1 MRKIIDIT
9 NRFGNVDIS
18 EIQINPKSRDEID
31 KTLRG
36 LQYLFTNTE
45 IRAEILKLLDE
56 ELLPKVSKN
65 NGRQGMDLW
74 KILVLGLIRQVSD
87 LDYDKLHNLSN
98 EHRTIR
104 AFLGHD
110 SWEWGDTSKYELQT
124 IKDNVKLLTP
134 ELIDKINKIVVDC
147 GHNLLGGKK
156 KDELHVSIDSF
167 VIKTDVHYPTDISLL
182 FDAIRKSIQLTANL
196 CTDYNLSEMRQSNYQ
211 LRKIKTL
218 FRKAQKA
225 NQSNSPNKEERK
237 KSTHKDYL
245 TEVQKAETKVNEV
258 IKIILEKVA
267 PSPILL
273 ARILEID
280 RYMHWVSH
288 QKSLVE
294 RRVLNDE
301 VIPHSEKVHS
311 IFEPH
316 TRWIS
321 KGKAGVMVEL
331 GLPVTIAKDQH
342 GFILGYKI
350 METESDVDV
359 AVPLTEQLTNQYPTI
374 ISESFD
380 KGFWSKSNRE
390 GIGKLV
396 PKVIMPKKGRLN
408 KEEEK
413 EHSTKEFKTLRK
425 KHSAVESSINGLDH
439 TGLSKCYDHG
449 IHGFKRCVS
458 LSILARNIHTL
469 GVILLEKQEKQ
480 RRRKR
485 HKQAA

>member
-65 NGRQGMDLW
+65 NGRPGMDLW

-196 CTDYNLSEMRQSNYQ
+196 CIRLQSE
-211 LRKIKTL
+211 
-218 FRKAQKA
+218 
-225 NQSNSPNKEERK
+225 
-237 KSTHKDYL
+237 
-245 TEVQKAETKVNEV
+245 
-258 IKIILEKVA
+258 
-267 PSPILL
+267 
-273 ARILEID
+273 
-280 RYMHWVSH
+280 
-288 QKSLVE
+288 
-294 RRVLNDE
+294 
-301 VIPHSEKVHS
+301 
-311 IFEPH
+311 
-316 TRWIS
+316 
-321 KGKAGVMVEL
+321 
-331 GLPVTIAKDQH
+331 
-342 GFILGYKI
+342 
-350 METESDVDV
+350 
-359 AVPLTEQLTNQYPTI
+359 
-374 ISESFD
+374 
-380 KGFWSKSNRE
+380 
-390 GIGKLV
+390 
-396 PKVIMPKKGRLN
+396 
-408 KEEEK
+408 
-413 EHSTKEFKTLRK
+413 
-425 KHSAVESSINGLDH
+425 
-439 TGLSKCYDHG
+439 
-449 IHGFKRCVS
+449 
-458 LSILARNIHTL
+458 
-469 GVILLEKQEKQ
+469 
-480 RRRKR
+480 
-485 HKQAA
+485 

>member
-1 MRKIIDIT
+1 M
-9 NRFGNVDIS
+9 
-18 EIQINPKSRDEID
+18 
-31 KTLRG
+31 
-36 LQYLFTNTE
+36 
-45 IRAEILKLLDE
+45 
-56 ELLPKVSKN
+56 
-65 NGRQGMDLW
+65 
-74 KILVLGLIRQVSD
+74 
-87 LDYDKLHNLSN
+87 
-98 EHRTIR
+98 
-104 AFLGHD
+104 
-110 SWEWGDTSKYELQT
+110 
-124 IKDNVKLLTP
+124 
-134 ELIDKINKIVVDC
+134 
-147 GHNLLGGKK
+147 
-156 KDELHVSIDSF
+156 SIDSF
-167 VIKTDVHYPTDISLL
+167 VIKTYVHYPTDISLL

-196 CTDYNLSEMRQSNYQ
+196 CAGYNLSEMRQSNYQ

-280 RYMHWVSH
+280 SYMHWVNH
-288 QKSLVE
+288 QKSLVD

-321 KGKAGVMVEL
+321 KGKAGVKVEL

-359 AVPLTEQLTNQYPTI
+359 AVPLTEQLTKQYPTI
-374 ISESFD
+374 VSESFD

-390 GIGKLV
+390 AIGKLV

-425 KHSAVESSINGLDH
+425 KHSAVESSINVLDH
-439 TGLSKCYDHG
+439 TGLDKCYDRG